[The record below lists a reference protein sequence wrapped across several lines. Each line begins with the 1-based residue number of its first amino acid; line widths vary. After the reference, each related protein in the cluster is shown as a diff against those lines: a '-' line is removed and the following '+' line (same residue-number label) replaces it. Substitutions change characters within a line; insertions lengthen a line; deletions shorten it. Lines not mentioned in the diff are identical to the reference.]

1 MFPRVLTASALVLA
15 HSFGAQVHGYI
26 VQSGFGAN
34 VFVRSSLVDMY
45 VKCGGRSGAKKALR
59 SMEADDVV
67 SWNSMIVGCLRQGFA
82 EEMKI
87 DHFTYLSVLNSLAAL
102 KDMQNAMS
110 THCLIVKAG
119 LRLINSWEM
128 LLLICMPSLG
138 VKMVYGIQPGP
149 EHYACMIDLLGRS
162 WELNEAE
169 VLVNEMVVEPDGN
182 VWKALLTAS
191 RVHGNIEMG
200 ERAATNLFKLEPLNA
215 VPSVQLSNMC
225 SAAARWEDAARIR
238 RLPGCS
244 WIETNSQVHTF
255 MSEDTSHSRS
265 AGIYSKVDELMILIK
280 EAGYHDPTIKFLG
293 PDMNFAKELDL
304 AYHAEKLAVAFGLL
318 TTPPG
323 APIRIFKMKFISRLF
338 LRHIILRD
346 SN

>member
-1 MFPRVLTASALVLA
+1 
-15 HSFGAQVHGYI
+15 
-26 VQSGFGAN
+26 
-34 VFVRSSLVDMY
+34 MY
-45 VKCGGRSGAKKALR
+45 VKCGDRSGAKKALR

-67 SWNSMIVGCLRQGFA
+67 SWNSMIVGCLFA

-102 KDMQNAMS
+102 KDMQNSMS
-110 THCLIVKAG
+110 IRCLIVKAG

-200 ERAATNLFKLEPLNA
+200 ERVATNLFKLEPLNA

-244 WIETNSQVHTF
+244 WIETKSQVHTF

-265 AGIYSKVDELMILIK
+265 AGIYSKVDEVMILIK
-280 EAGYHDPTIKFLG
+280 EAGYVPCRAPLTR
-293 PDMNFAKELDL
+293 KEM
-304 AYHAEKLAVAFGLL
+304 
-318 TTPPG
+318 
-323 APIRIFKMKFISRLF
+323 R
-338 LRHIILRD
+338 
-346 SN
+346 

>member
-34 VFVRSSLVDMY
+34 VFVQSSFVDMY
-45 VKCGGRSGAKKALR
+45 VKCGDRSGAKKALR

-110 THCLIVKAG
+110 THCLMVKAG

-138 VKMVYGIQPGP
+138 VKM
-149 EHYACMIDLLGRS
+149 
-162 WELNEAE
+162 
-169 VLVNEMVVEPDGN
+169 
-182 VWKALLTAS
+182 
-191 RVHGNIEMG
+191 
-200 ERAATNLFKLEPLNA
+200 
-215 VPSVQLSNMC
+215 
-225 SAAARWEDAARIR
+225 
-238 RLPGCS
+238 
-244 WIETNSQVHTF
+244 
-255 MSEDTSHSRS
+255 
-265 AGIYSKVDELMILIK
+265 
-280 EAGYHDPTIKFLG
+280 
-293 PDMNFAKELDL
+293 
-304 AYHAEKLAVAFGLL
+304 
-318 TTPPG
+318 
-323 APIRIFKMKFISRLF
+323 
-338 LRHIILRD
+338 
-346 SN
+346 